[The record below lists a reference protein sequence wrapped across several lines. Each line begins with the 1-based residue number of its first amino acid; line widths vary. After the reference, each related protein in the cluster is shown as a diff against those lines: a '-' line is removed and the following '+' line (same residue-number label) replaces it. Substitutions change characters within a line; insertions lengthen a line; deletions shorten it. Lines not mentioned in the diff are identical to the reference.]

1 MENGRSTK
9 DWRPHGWVR
18 VRMRVSVATDTGK
31 VRQRNEDSYVVDTVR
46 GLFAVC
52 DGMGG
57 HRGGDVASR
66 LAVRNIHAWIKDNPP
81 GSSITPLEGAIQH
94 ANRMVWEESQKD
106 AELKDMGTTATA
118 ALIWENRLFIGHV
131 GDSALYLIRNQ
142 QIDKL
147 TRDHTLAEQM
157 VSKGLITGEESRNS
171 AYNHILTRA
180 IGIAPRVEID
190 SCQIP
195 LAYGDVILIC
205 SDGLSDLLTPQQML
219 EIYRQNPGDLNK
231 IAEELVQTALSRG
244 GHDNITLI
252 LLLID

>member
-1 MENGRSTK
+1 
-9 DWRPHGWVR
+9 
-18 VRMRVSVATDTGK
+18 MRVSVATDTGK
-31 VRQRNEDSYVVDTVR
+31 VRQRNEDSYLVDTVR

-66 LAVRNIHAWIKDNPP
+66 MAVRAIHAWIKDNPP
-81 GSSITPLEGAIQH
+81 GNSITPLEGAIQY
-94 ANRMVWEESQKD
+94 ANRVVWEESQANAD
-106 AELKDMGTTATA
+106 LQDMGTTATV

-131 GDSALYLIRNQ
+131 GDSSLYLIRSN

-147 TRDHTLAEQM
+147 SRDHTLAEQM
-157 VSKGLITGEESRNS
+157 VSKGLITEEESCSS

-180 IGIAPRVEID
+180 IGIAPRVETD

-195 LAYGDVILIC
+195 LCHGDGILIC
-205 SDGLSDLLTPQQML
+205 SDGLSDLLTPQDML
-219 EIYRQNPGDLNK
+219 EIYRRYPNDLDK
-231 IAEELVQTALSRG
+231 IAEELVQTALARG
-244 GHDNITLI
+244 GYDNITLI